1 MAGAPFWNRV
11 RIVVRYAPQWFIAV
25 FAAVY
30 LTGYLIDY
38 FYYSS
43 LGITES
49 GADLLKLHY
58 VVVGLTFFLFV
69 AIVAG
74 PSWFDVIEFF
84 SRFFGMDSTT
94 TEVQQLSVRAAR
106 AFLDLVYGISVYFA
120 FIFTPSNYF
129 SFPDNE
135 YRLYWVLG
143 IIFFVQTISVLVTDY
158 SERQMAAV
166 SPDVAAPVK
175 GFRSACRACLS
186 LNKYQGYQITA
197 YVFLALVT
205 IAYSCYIFYP
215 LRAVLNELFIVKEGY
230 VFIILSVLL
239 GLNIWHAI
247 GHSANAPGGFS
258 RYTIV
263 AGTSALLILY
273 LTIFSYAYS
282 VFPSIPNSKGGGDF
296 TGAPNVSLVLI
307 KPSESTG
314 YGNNQS
320 TPVSGL
326 ILLYRSTQ
334 ELYFAHPYAGN
345 DACTWR
351 RGIAPNLITL
361 KAADIFRITITPLF
375 GRLTNCIVPQNEA
388 AQRKRALRE
397 QP

>member
-1 MAGAPFWNRV
+1 MIGPPFWNRV

-49 GADLLKLHY
+49 GAELLKLHY

-84 SRFFGMDSTT
+84 SRFCGMASTT

-106 AFLDLVYGISVYFA
+106 AFLALVYGITVYFA
-120 FIFTPSNYF
+120 LIFTPSNYF

-135 YRLYWVLG
+135 YRLYVVLG
-143 IIFFVQTISVLVTDY
+143 IIFFVQTISLLVADY
-158 SERQMAAV
+158 AERQRAAA
-166 SPDVAAPVK
+166 SPDDSAPVK
-175 GFRSACRACLS
+175 GFRSACKACVS
-186 LNKYQGYQITA
+186 LDKYQRYQIA
-197 YVFLALVT
+197 ADVFLAFVT
-205 IAYSCYIFYP
+205 IAYACYIFYP
-215 LRAVLNELFIVKEGY
+215 LRAVLNELFVIKEGY
-230 VFIILSVLL
+230 VFFILSVLL

-247 GHSANAPGGFS
+247 GHSANASGGLS
-258 RYTIV
+258 RYTFV
-263 AGTSALLILY
+263 TGTSAVLVLY
-273 LTIFSYAYS
+273 LAIFSYAYS
-282 VFPSIPNSKGGGDF
+282 IFPSIPNSKGGGDF
-296 TGAPNVSLVLI
+296 TGAPYVSLMLI
-307 KPSESTG
+307 KPSETAVS
-314 YGNNQS
+314 GNNQS

-326 ILLYRSTQ
+326 LLLYRSTQ
-334 ELYFAHPYAGN
+334 ELYFAHPSAGN

-351 RGIAPNLITL
+351 RGIAPDLITL
-361 KAADIFRITITPLF
+361 KATDIFRITITPLF
-375 GRLTNCIVPQNEA
+375 GRLTNCMGSQSEAPQQTELSA
-388 AQRKRALRE
+388 K